1 MIQSIFTFD
10 KLLQRLQLGKE
21 VTPFVIWRENDLFGT
36 HDNPVKIDIPCLF
49 LCLDGEMQLDINL
62 QSYRFNREHLLC
74 FIAPCACRI
83 VSRSRVCTV
92 AEFMLPNTCA
102 CRIVSRSPGFRCV
115 GLLLSKSFWRQ
126 LVLAERTLGK
136 IAIRDAFIAV
146 NDDEHGRLT
155 RFYELLCLC
164 ADAPGLRD
172 SADTLYPLI
181 LGMFCQVRNICRR
194 LEDTATPASHSEK
207 IFYDFLDLLHT
218 HYRKQRRVSFYAG
231 ELSLTPRHLTT
242 VIRLVSGRSAARWI
256 EEYIVLEAQ
265 ILLRNSP
272 MAIKEIAYELGFNEQ
287 SLFSK
292 YFSRVSGSSPESY
305 RRSSTA

>member
-1 MIQSIFTFD
+1 MSFRMIQSVFTFD

-21 VTPFVIWRENDLFGT
+21 ETPFVIWHEKDLFGT

-62 QSYRFNREHLLC
+62 HPYRFNREHLLC
-74 FIAPCACRI
+74 FITP
-83 VSRSRVCTV
+83 
-92 AEFMLPNTCA
+92 CA

-115 GLLLSKSFWRQ
+115 GLLLSKSFWRR
-126 LVLAERTLGK
+126 LVFTECTLGK
-136 IAIRDAFIAV
+136 IAIRDAFI
-146 NDDEHGRLT
+146 NDEHERLT

-164 ADAPGLRD
+164 ADAPGLQD
-172 SADTLYPLI
+172 SAGTLYPLI

-194 LEDTATPASHSEK
+194 LEDTTIPMSHSEK

-218 HYRKQRRVSFYAG
+218 HYRKQRRVSFYAD

-272 MAIKEIAYELGFNEQ
+272 MTIKEITYELGFNDQ

>member
-1 MIQSIFTFD
+1 MSFRMIQSVFTFD

-21 VTPFVIWRENDLFGT
+21 ETPFVIWHEKDLFGT

-62 QSYRFNREHLLC
+62 QPYRFNREHLLC
-74 FIAPCACRI
+74 FITP
-83 VSRSRVCTV
+83 
-92 AEFMLPNTCA
+92 CA

-115 GLLLSKSFWRQ
+115 GLLLSKSFWRR
-126 LVLAERTLGK
+126 LVFTERTLGK
-136 IAIRDAFIAV
+136 IAIRDAFITI
-146 NDDEHGRLT
+146 NNDEHERLT

-164 ADAPGLRD
+164 ADAPGLQD
-172 SADTLYPLI
+172 SAGTLYPLI

-194 LEDTATPASHSEK
+194 LEDTTIPMSHSEK

-218 HYRKQRRVSFYAG
+218 HYRKQRRVSFYAD

-265 ILLRNSP
+265 ILLHNSP
-272 MAIKEIAYELGFNEQ
+272 MTIKEITYELGFNDQ

-305 RRSSTA
+305 RRSSTT

>member
-1 MIQSIFTFD
+1 MSFRMIQSVFTFD

-21 VTPFVIWRENDLFGT
+21 ETPFVIWHEKDLFGT

-62 QSYRFNREHLLC
+62 QPYRFNREHLLC
-74 FIAPCACRI
+74 FITP
-83 VSRSRVCTV
+83 
-92 AEFMLPNTCA
+92 CA

-115 GLLLSKSFWRQ
+115 GLLLSKSFWRR
-126 LVLAERTLGK
+126 LVFTERTLGK
-136 IAIRDAFIAV
+136 IAIRDAFITI
-146 NDDEHGRLT
+146 NNDEHERLT

-164 ADAPGLRD
+164 ADAPGLQD
-172 SADTLYPLI
+172 SAGTLYPLI

-194 LEDTATPASHSEK
+194 LEDTTIPMSHSEK

-218 HYRKQRRVSFYAG
+218 HYRKQRRVSFYAD

-256 EEYIVLEAQ
+256 DC
-265 ILLRNSP
+265 LLYTSD
-272 MAIKEIAYELGFNEQ
+272 AADE
-287 SLFSK
+287 
-292 YFSRVSGSSPESY
+292 
-305 RRSSTA
+305 

>member
-1 MIQSIFTFD
+1 MIQPIFTFD

>member
-1 MIQSIFTFD
+1 MYKID
-10 KLLQRLQLGKE
+10 KLFFSESFKQFAIRFSNGIPSHVRHFIFMFLRNKTLHVHIKDIQTIDLSFFGIPAHQL
-21 VTPFVIWRENDLFGT
+21 
-36 HDNPVKIDIPCLF
+36 H
-49 LCLDGEMQLDINL
+49 
-62 QSYRFNREHLLC
+62 
-74 FIAPCACRI
+74 
-83 VSRSRVCTV
+83 
-92 AEFMLPNTCA
+92 
-102 CRIVSRSPGFRCV
+102 
-115 GLLLSKSFWRQ
+115 
-126 LVLAERTLGK
+126 TLGK

-242 VIRLVSGRSAARWI
+242 VIRLVSGRSGARWI

>member
-1 MIQSIFTFD
+1 MIQPVFTFD
-10 KLLQRLQLGKE
+10 KLLQRLQLDKE
-21 VTPFVIWRENDLFGT
+21 ETPFVIWHKKDLFGT
-36 HDNPVKIDIPCLF
+36 YDNPVKIDIPCLF
-49 LCLDGEMQLDINL
+49 FCLDGEMQLDINL
-62 QSYRFNREHLLC
+62 QPYRFNREHLLC
-74 FIAPCACRI
+74 FITP
-83 VSRSRVCTV
+83 
-92 AEFMLPNTCA
+92 CA

-126 LVLAERTLGK
+126 LVFAERTLGK
-136 IAIRDAFIAV
+136 IAIRDAFITV
-146 NDDEHGRLT
+146 DDDEHERLT

-164 ADAPGLRD
+164 ADAPGLQD
-172 SADTLYPLI
+172 FAGTLYPLI

-194 LEDTATPASHSEK
+194 LEDIAIPMSHSEK

-218 HYRKQRRVSFYAG
+218 HYRKQRRVSFYAD

-272 MAIKEIAYELGFNEQ
+272 MTIKEITYELGFNDQ

-292 YFSRVSGSSPESY
+292 
-305 RRSSTA
+305 

>member
-1 MIQSIFTFD
+1 MSFRMIQSVFTFD

-21 VTPFVIWRENDLFGT
+21 ETPFVIWHEKDLFGT

-62 QSYRFNREHLLC
+62 QPYRFNREHLLC
-74 FIAPCACRI
+74 FITP
-83 VSRSRVCTV
+83 
-92 AEFMLPNTCA
+92 CA

-115 GLLLSKSFWRQ
+115 CLLLSKSFWRR
-126 LVLAERTLGK
+126 LVFTERTLGK
-136 IAIRDAFIAV
+136 IAIRGAFNTINNAE
-146 NDDEHGRLT
+146 NERLT

-164 ADAPGLRD
+164 ADAPGLQA
-172 SADTLYPLI
+172 SAGTLYPLI

-194 LEDTATPASHSEK
+194 LEDTTIPKSHREK

-218 HYRKQRRVSFYAG
+218 HYRKQRRVSFYADD
-231 ELSLTPRHLTT
+231 LSLTPRHLTT

-272 MAIKEIAYELGFNEQ
+272 MTIKEITYELGFNDQ

-305 RRSSTA
+305 RRSSTT